1 MEKESVS
8 LYQTKGSTDKEYHCH
23 LDQVD
28 GGWMVYGRNGRR
40 GAALAHQAKTATPLP
55 HAEAKAIYDSLVR
68 SKLKGGYSPLD
79 AGVPYQGTELESA
92 FTGVLPQLLNPI
104 PEERARKLLQ
114 DDGWL
119 MQEKDDGHRRMVT
132 VKAPG
137 ELVGSK
143 RNGFPVPLPLGVVD
157 ALSGLPAGTI
167 LDGEAL
173 PGPRLSIFDILAL
186 GPRPLQALGFEERH
200 ALLSEALEDGASVS
214 VSPLYKGTAAK
225 TEAFERIR
233 QKRGEGVVFRKNDAS
248 YAHGRPASGGN
259 ALKHV
264 FYETSTFVVEQV
276 AKGKRS
282 VHLAVF
288 DASGAKVDMG
298 KVSISSNAEIPA
310 LGALVDVR
318 YLYAHP
324 DGKLHISTYKGV
336 RDDLDI
342 SACTTAQLKY
352 KADDAL
358 DEGEEEGEEDGEQ
371 EGEGENQH
379 RDQGQGQSQ
388 D

>member
-1 MEKESVS
+1 MEKQSVS

-23 LDQVD
+23 LDPVE

-40 GAALAHQAKTATPLP
+40 GSALTHQAKTATPLP
-55 HAEAKAIYDSLVR
+55 YAEAKEIYDTLVR
-68 SKLKGGYSPLD
+68 SKLKGGYSPDD

-104 PEERARKLLQ
+104 PEERALKLLQ
-114 DDGWL
+114 DDAWV
-119 MQEKDDGHRRMVT
+119 MQEKDDGHRRMVS

-143 RNGFPVPLPLGVVD
+143 RNGFPVPLPLGVVED
-157 ALSGLPAGTI
+157 LSGLPAGTI

-173 PGPRLSIFDILAL
+173 PGPRLSIFDILEL
-186 GPRPLQALGFEERH
+186 GGRKLHELGFVERH
-200 ALLSEALEDGASVS
+200 ALLAAAVGATANVS
-214 VSPLYKGTAAK
+214 VSPLYQGTAAK

-233 QKRGEGVVFRKNDAS
+233 QQRGEGVVFRKKDAT
-248 YAHGRPASGGN
+248 YAHGRPASGGD

-264 FYETSTFVVEQV
+264 FYETSTFVVEQL

-282 VHLAVF
+282 VHVVVF

-298 KVSISSNAEIPA
+298 KVTISSNFEIPPV
-310 LGALVDVR
+310 GALVDVR

-336 RDDLDI
+336 RDDLDM
-342 SACTTAQLKY
+342 SACSAAQLKY
-352 KADDAL
+352 KADEAM
-358 DEGEEEGEEDGEQ
+358 EEGEGDDEESDAAAA
-371 EGEGENQH
+371 
-379 RDQGQGQSQ
+379 
-388 D
+388 

>member
-23 LDQVD
+23 LDPVE

-40 GAALAHQAKTATPLP
+40 GSALSHQAKTATPLP
-55 HAEAKAIYDSLVR
+55 YAEAKAIYDTLVR
-68 SKLKGGYSPLD
+68 SKLKGGYSPDD

-104 PEERARKLLQ
+104 PEERALKLLQ
-114 DDGWL
+114 DDSWV
-119 MQEKDDGHRRMVT
+119 MQEKDDGHRRMVS

-143 RNGFPVPLPLGVVD
+143 RNGFPVPLPLGVVED
-157 ALSGLPAGTI
+157 LSNLPAGTI

-173 PGPRLSIFDILAL
+173 PGPRLSIFDLVELGGRKLHELA
-186 GPRPLQALGFEERH
+186 FEERH
-200 ALLSEALEDGASVS
+200 ALLSETVKGTANVA
-214 VSPLYKGTAAK
+214 VSPLYRGTAAK
-225 TEAFERIR
+225 TAAFDKIR
-233 QKRGEGVVFRKNDAS
+233 QQRGEGVVFRKADAT
-248 YAHGRPASGGN
+248 YAHGRPGSGGD

-264 FYETSTFVVEQV
+264 FYETSTFVVDQV

-282 VHLAVF
+282 VHLVVF
-288 DASGAKVDMG
+288 DASGARVDMG
-298 KVSISSNAEIPA
+298 KVTISSNFDIPA
-310 LGALVDVR
+310 VGALVDVR

-324 DGKLHISTYKGV
+324 EGKLHISTYKGV

-342 SACTTAQLKY
+342 SACTVAQLKY

-358 DEGEEEGEEDGEQ
+358 E
-371 EGEGENQH
+371 EGEGE
-379 RDQGQGQSQ
+379 DQES
-388 D
+388 DAAAA